1 MDILNFTINASARN
15 NPAIKVL
22 WRDGPGPINYSSE
35 AANYFQ
41 ILIWMHLTTW
51 LHIHQTSYGIFT

>member
-41 ILIWMHLTTW
+41 ILILMHFDGMASRASNQL
-51 LHIHQTSYGIFT
+51 